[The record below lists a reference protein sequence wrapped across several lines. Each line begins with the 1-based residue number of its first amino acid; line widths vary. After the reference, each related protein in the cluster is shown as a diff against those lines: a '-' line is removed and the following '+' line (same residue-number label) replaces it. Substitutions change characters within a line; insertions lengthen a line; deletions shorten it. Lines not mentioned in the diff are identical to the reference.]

1 MRARLGT
8 SLVDGDVDDERG
20 VADRVAV
27 PMSKCDR
34 AVAGLHAAH
43 RQTVRADDARRLDA
57 EHAEQDE
64 RQLRTRH
71 RELARLVPD
80 RVEAAAAAAAVVVP
94 NRPRR
99 LRLVVRRNAANLDL
113 QR

>member
-20 VADRVAV
+20 VAGRVAV

-64 RQLRTRH
+64 RQLRTRD

-80 RVEAAAAAAAVVVP
+80 RAEAAAAVVP